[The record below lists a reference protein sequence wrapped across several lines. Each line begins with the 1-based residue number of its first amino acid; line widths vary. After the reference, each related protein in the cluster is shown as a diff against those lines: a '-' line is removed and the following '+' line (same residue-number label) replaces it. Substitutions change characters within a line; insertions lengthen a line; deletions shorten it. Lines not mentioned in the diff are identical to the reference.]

1 MSRSPLRTSHP
12 ISVVGLVGE
21 SFGHEARIALGSATV
36 VVGSKRQ
43 LALTAAL
50 QQGTA
55 EQIELRGP
63 LPALFDTIA
72 RRADDGQDV
81 CVLASGDPGFFGI
94 VGALSEH
101 FGRRRLVVHPAPS
114 SVALAFARLGLPWDD
129 ATVVSAHGRPLPDA
143 LARMAGPKVA
153 VLTSPDNPPE
163 AIGRALAARGDAAR
177 EVFVLSHL
185 GETRRG
191 RRPDRRRWSGPRPLR
206 SPVGGRAL
214 GSRPAGPRGSA
225 VVGAARVC
233 VQPPQRHDHQGRS
246 ARRSRWASLRSPSP
260 GCCGTSAPGQ
270 VRSRWNAP
278 ACDLRSGSS
287 RSSGTR
293 RMPPES
299 APMRNDTAWSSRW
312 SAATRPNRCWTCPIP
327 TGSSWAA
334 AELDVLDA
342 ALPRLRSGGVV
353 VATYALM
360 ERAGEAQ
367 KRLGNLVQVSV
378 AHGVPTGGLGTRL
391 SAENPVF
398 VCWGPESTGRP
409 HVVRQRRRPS
419 RIAEVIAPADSSV
432 SGRYRAPMVS
442 ASCAAKPKAGVA
454 VFDVEH
460 QGGEGPLA
468 DGGRRPQ
475 GGLER
480 VVPFGGP
487 RGPSVRDEDEKRLM
501 RSRCVL
507 RQVERGTA
515 DRPPAASVLR
525 WPGRP
530 GGPARSPCF
539 RSAAGRHRRLRRRR

>member
-1 MSRSPLRTSHP
+1 MNEPGLNEPPLHEPLAAADEAHP
-12 ISVVGLVGE
+12 IRVVGLVGE

-185 GETRRG
+185 GETQEAVVRTDVDGLARG
-191 RRPDRRRWSGPRPLR
+191 HFDPL
-206 SPVGGRAL
+206 SVVVLL
-214 GSRPAGPRGSA
+214 GHDRPAH
-225 VVGAARVC
+225 AA
-233 VQPPQRHDHQGRS
+233 PLSWG
-246 ARRSRWASLRSPSP
+246 L
-260 GCCGTSAPGQ
+260 
-270 VRSRWNAP
+270 
-278 ACDLRSGSS
+278 
-287 RSSGTR
+287 
-293 RMPPES
+293 PES
-299 APMRNDTAWSSRW
+299 AFSHRNGMITKAEVRAIALGKLALPVTGVLWDVGAGSGSIAVECARLRPALRVIAVERNAEDAARI
-312 SAATRPNRCWTCPIP
+312 SANAQRHGVVIEVVCGDAPESLLDLPDPDRVFV
-327 TGSSWAA
+327 GGGG
-334 AELDVLDA
+334 LDVLDA

-378 AHGVPTGGLGTRL
+378 ARGVPTGGLGTRL

-398 VCWGPESTGRP
+398 ICWGPDSPDGPT
-409 HVVRQRRRPS
+409 
-419 RIAEVIAPADSSV
+419 SSV
-432 SGRYRAPMVS
+432 S
-442 ASCAAKPKAGVA
+442 AG
-454 VFDVEH
+454 D
-460 QGGEGPLA
+460 
-468 DGGRRPQ
+468 
-475 GGLER
+475 
-480 VVPFGGP
+480 
-487 RGPSVRDEDEKRLM
+487 
-501 RSRCVL
+501 
-507 RQVERGTA
+507 
-515 DRPPAASVLR
+515 PP
-525 WPGRP
+525 G
-530 GGPARSPCF
+530 
-539 RSAAGRHRRLRRRR
+539 